1 MRSLKACLSV
11 IGMIFLLRNIFLFV
25 NFHVIFN
32 NHPAGDPSPTAGRL
46 AVTPLNSNMTPPA
59 QLQIDF
65 YGGSITVGQDFED
78 YKKKRFSALVGE
90 QLGVFAVN
98 RGIPGAG
105 PRPNLICG
113 ITPTDIIISEFRI
126 NERSANVLNQWYDL
140 ACQNAKHVVI
150 LDLWSWLTPPAI
162 PGKNNETA
170 TIKSFLERQRNSLFP
185 DTCNSTSFSILS
197 LAEQD
202 ESNWQCLVPSLFN
215 YTVPNKLTGAF
226 IPKECYKPFYN
237 KHCEKEKVQNYS
249 SRHGRRN
256 LRPQVMCRQ
265 NFRERQHGQPPYHE
279 HVANQLIRHI
289 KEVVFPTMHNS
300 TNSEPKEVL
309 SLPVSTCIGEWGEV
323 GGNWDTSILENF
335 GFQISSPFSGR
346 VDKTTLNTNIVSSS
360 VLLGCPVNHSL
371 IQIGYVAHS
380 WKNETVTMSVET
392 GTPSNA
398 SKTVN
403 TRLLLGKVPFAL
415 RLLRYTE
422 SFSAPVNVTL
432 LNKMPNAWRL
442 S

>member
-1 MRSLKACLSV
+1 
-11 IGMIFLLRNIFLFV
+11 
-25 NFHVIFN
+25 
-32 NHPAGDPSPTAGRL
+32 
-46 AVTPLNSNMTPPA
+46 
-59 QLQIDF
+59 
-65 YGGSITVGQDFED
+65 
-78 YKKKRFSALVGE
+78 
-90 QLGVFAVN
+90 
-98 RGIPGAG
+98 
-105 PRPNLICG
+105 
-113 ITPTDIIISEFRI
+113 
-126 NERSANVLNQWYDL
+126 
-140 ACQNAKHVVI
+140 
-150 LDLWSWLTPPAI
+150 
-162 PGKNNETA
+162 
-170 TIKSFLERQRNSLFP
+170 
-185 DTCNSTSFSILS
+185 
-197 LAEQD
+197 
-202 ESNWQCLVPSLFN
+202 
-215 YTVPNKLTGAF
+215 
-226 IPKECYKPFYN
+226 
-237 KHCEKEKVQNYS
+237 
-249 SRHGRRN
+249 
-256 LRPQVMCRQ
+256 MCRQ

-300 TNSEPKEVL
+300 TNSEPKEVV

-432 LNKMPNAWRL
+432 LNKMPGAFL
-442 S
+442 EIATVACLK